1 MWKCTSN
8 KLEQTCPGMFVAAQG
23 LGRKS
28 RITSDLIIFLDLEL
42 DFKSHCPHST
52 RLSSYNEILDFGE
65 RNQATNR
72 GLVVHGD
79 GVK

>member
-1 MWKCTSN
+1 MWKCKSN
-8 KLEQTCPGMFVAAQG
+8 KLEQTCPGMCVAAQG

-28 RITSDLIIFLDLEL
+28 GITSDLIIFLDLEL

-52 RLSSYNEILDFGE
+52 RFSSYSGTLDFGE
-65 RNQATNR
+65 KNQAYNR
-72 GLVVHGD
+72 GLVVDGD